1 MLFNWLKKEA
11 KKVENHEGAPAF
23 ALSPAWE
30 LYTAV
35 VTASLSDN
43 FYEKG
48 GQRLERI
55 RQLIGQNKPDFVLQL
70 AIYAREQM
78 NLRSVPLVLLT
89 EAAPLLSGDFYL
101 SRAVN
106 KVVLR
111 ADEITELLAYY
122 QLANQRKGV
131 KKLNKLSKQI
141 QKGLAKAFNR
151 FDEYQFAKYDRQ
163 GAEVKLRDALFLVH
177 PKAKDEAQQ
186 EIFNKIAAQN
196 LATPYTWETEL
207 SALGQ
212 QTFASDQERRLAVR
226 AKWEELILSK
236 KLGYMAMLRNLRNMI
251 EANISE
257 EAIGRVANTLA
268 DPAAVAAAKQLPF
281 RYLAAFREL
290 STLEKQNPAAVRR
303 LIEGL
308 EAAVRHA
315 AANIQGF
322 DTNTRVLVAAD
333 VSGSMQTSISQKSS
347 VMLYDIGL
355 MLAMLLR
362 NRCQNIET
370 GIFGDTWKIVPME
383 SKRILHNVQAFYKR
397 EGEVG
402 YSTNGHLVI
411 KDLRERNVVMD
422 KIMIFT
428 DCQLWNSAQDGSSL
442 QTEWK
447 QYKRIAPKAKL
458 YLFDLGGH
466 GSVPVDYLRDD
477 VCLLA
482 GWSDKV
488 FDILAAIEQGQNALD
503 KIKQI
508 SLEDEN

>member
-1 MLFNWLKKEA
+1 MLFNWFKKEA
-11 KKVENHEGAPAF
+11 KKVTNHEGATAY
-23 ALSPAWE
+23 ALSPALE

-48 GQRLERI
+48 SERLERI
-55 RQLIGQNKPDFVLQL
+55 RQLIGQNKPEFVLQL
-70 AIYAREQM
+70 AIYTRQKM
-78 NLRSVPLVLLT
+78 HLRSVPLVLLA

-101 SRAVN
+101 SRAIGQVI
-106 KVVLR
+106 LR

-122 QLANQRKGV
+122 QFANQRKGV

-163 GAEVKLRDALFLVH
+163 GAEIKLRDALFLVH
-177 PKAKDEAQQ
+177 PKAKNEAQQ
-186 EIFNKIAAQN
+186 EIFNKIAAQT

-212 QTFASDQERRLAVR
+212 QTFANDQERRRAVC
-226 AKWEELILSK
+226 AKWEELIFSG
-236 KLGYMAMLRNLRNMI
+236 KLGYMAMLRNLRNMM
-251 EANISE
+251 EANVSA

-268 DPAAVAAAKQLPF
+268 EPAAVVAAKQLPF
-281 RYLAAFREL
+281 RYLSAYREL
-290 STLEKQNPAAVRR
+290 LANEKTNREATQRLTEALEM
-303 LIEGL
+303 
-308 EAAVRHA
+308 AVRHA

-322 DTNTRVLVAAD
+322 DAGTRVLVAAD
-333 VSGSMQTSISQKSS
+333 VSGSMQTPISPKSS

-383 SKRILHNVQAFYKR
+383 SKRILHNVQEFYRR

-422 KIMIFT
+422 KVMIFT
-428 DCQLWNSAQDGSSL
+428 DCQLWNSAQDGSTL
-442 QTEWK
+442 QEEWK
-447 QYKRIAPKAKL
+447 QYKRMAPKAKL
-458 YLFDLGGH
+458 YLFDLAGH
-466 GSVPVDYLRDD
+466 GNTPVDSLRDD
-477 VCLLA
+477 VYLLA
-482 GWSDKV
+482 GWSDKI
-488 FDILAAIEQGQNALD
+488 FEILTALEQGQSALD